1 METLFALLLVGG
13 LAFVMMRFGCGSHAG
28 KHAAHGASGHKGGCC
43 GGHASKPSASQEGS
57 KEADGSSLSTS

>member
-1 METLFALLLVGG
+1 METLLAILLVGG
-13 LAFVMMRFGCGSHAG
+13 LAFVMMRLGCGGHAG

-57 KEADGSSLSTS
+57 KDAKTASPSTS